1 MKKDENKRD
10 ELSSSLAGLVEMI
23 ELMCRQTATKVV
35 KKILSQEYEKYKDCK
50 VVSVPDGGCEQNS
63 YATVKVTGTNDRLEI
78 VNKSGETLNAGDIV
92 RVYISNDNISD
103 SYIGMKR

>member
-1 MKKDENKRD
+1 MKKDKNKRD
-10 ELSSSLAGLVEMI
+10 ELSSSLAELVEMI

-35 KKILSQEYEKYKDCK
+35 KEILSQEYEKYKDCK

-63 YATVKVTGTNDRLEI
+63 YATVKVTGTNDRLEV
-78 VNKSGETLNAGDIV
+78 VNKSGETLNTGDIV